1 MAPLA
6 MRLALIFAGRDG
18 RPALEALAAIDG
30 ELHAATRPGIE
41 HTVAHAKL
49 AWWRGEVDRLA
60 AGRPEHPLTRAL
72 RAAAGDAPDY
82 RLLHERLTAAD
93 FALVGFGPASPAEWD
108 ALLARSHGA
117 LEQLGAEAL
126 AGRRDPALAAFG
138 LALGRGLGLLEAAE
152 GATGEERA
160 TLLAGAERALA
171 SATASLPAGL
181 RAAQAPGLVRLA
193 LADARRR
200 RLVLGRP
207 PEPAPLLQL
216 WLAWRAARRARLE
229 IPG

>member
-1 MAPLA
+1 VPPLA
-6 MRLALIFAGRDG
+6 TRLALIFAERDRRG
-18 RPALEALAAIDG
+18 ALEALAAIDL
-30 ELHAATRPGIE
+30 ELSEATRPGIE

-49 AWWRGEVDRLA
+49 TWWRGEVDRLA

-72 RAAAGDAPDY
+72 LTAAGDAPDY

-93 FALVGFGPASPAEWD
+93 FALVGFDPTSPAEWD

-138 LALGRGLGLLEAAE
+138 AALGRGLGLLAAAESATDEARDALLARAGGALEAA
-152 GATGEERA
+152 
-160 TLLAGAERALA
+160 AGA
-171 SATASLPAGL
+171 LPAGL

-193 LADARRR
+193 LARTRRGRLAR
-200 RLVLGRP
+200 GRTP
-207 PEPAPLLQL
+207 DPAPLLQL
-216 WLAWRAARRARLE
+216 WIAWRAARRARLE
-229 IPG
+229 TPG